1 MKEKVHLKKIGN
13 SKGVILSKKILE
25 AAGISDTEAEL
36 IIEAGREGI
45 TIKPS
50 SGNIREGWSEAFR
63 EMRKNE
69 DDKLIIPDV
78 FEDESFE

>member
-1 MKEKVHLKKIGN
+1 MKEKVHFKKIGN

-50 SGNIREGWSEAFR
+50 SGEIREGWSEAFR
-63 EMRKNE
+63 EIRKNE
-69 DDKLIIPDV
+69 DNKLIIPDV
-78 FEDESFE
+78 FEDESF